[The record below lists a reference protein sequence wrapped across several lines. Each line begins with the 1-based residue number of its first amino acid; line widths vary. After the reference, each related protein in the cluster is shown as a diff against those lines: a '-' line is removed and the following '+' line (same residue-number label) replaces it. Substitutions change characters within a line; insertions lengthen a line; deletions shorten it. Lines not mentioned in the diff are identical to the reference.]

1 MRKRLAKYLVVVAAL
16 SITIGILDRV
26 FPPDQ
31 SRYREASL
39 EILARDGEPLRVFT
53 TRDGMLRLA
62 TLPDDVDPR
71 YLNLLLQVE
80 DRHFWRHPGVDPLA
94 LARAVW
100 QLTRHG
106 HVVSGGSTLTMQVAR
121 LLSPHRHDV
130 VGKITDIARAMQLE
144 ARFTKREI
152 LAMYLT
158 LAPMGGNLEGVRSAS
173 RIYFDREP
181 DHLSPVQAA
190 LLVAIPQSP
199 SRLRPDRHPDAATL
213 AVARI
218 CARTPTANCGD
229 TSDFPKIMGQRP
241 AIHAHHLADALRQ
254 EGHTIRVRTTLDAA
268 LQIAVE
274 GVVAREARFLGD
286 HANVSSLVIDNSDRS
301 VLAYVGGSDY
311 FGPAGMVDM
320 VRAVRSPGST
330 LKPFIYG
337 LAFDLGVLTP
347 DTLVEDRPV
356 RFGDYAPA
364 DFDGAFHGAVSAR
377 EALQQSYNAPAVQ
390 LLNEVGPGRLA
401 ATLRLAGVHLKFPH
415 HHWAPALPLALG
427 GVGITLRDLAML
439 YSGLAGDGRA
449 TPLRVLQDSA
459 VVPASPLMTQASA
472 HMIAE
477 ILRGTPTPD
486 GVAPAVSRAIAYKT
500 GTSYGFRD
508 ALALGY
514 SGRYTVAVWV
524 GRTDGTPRPGSY
536 GRNTAAPL
544 LFHIFDL
551 LPPEPILPIAAQP
564 NAGGHARRVGAA
576 LKRFIP
582 SADVVST
589 AANRESPPR
598 ITFPPNGAH
607 LVLARDGSSFAPLA
621 LEAMGGAPPYRWA
634 VNGQPLAPAP
644 IGAPT
649 AWMPDGP
656 GFVRISVTDHHHKSV
671 TAEVWIE

>member
-1 MRKRLAKYLVVVAAL
+1 MGVAGIRFVLHQREHGAAQRLGAADLGMRLEFGDRGGGELDGGTRLHRPV
-16 SITIGILDRV
+16 
-26 FPPDQ
+26 
-31 SRYREASL
+31 
-39 EILARDGEPLRVFT
+39 RDKQPAT
-53 TRDGMLRLA
+53 TRI
-62 TLPDDVDPR
+62 
-71 YLNLLLQVE
+71 
-80 DRHFWRHPGVDPLA
+80 
-94 LARAVW
+94 
-100 QLTRHG
+100 
-106 HVVSGGSTLTMQVAR
+106 
-121 LLSPHRHDV
+121 
-130 VGKITDIARAMQLE
+130 K
-144 ARFTKREI
+144 EI
-152 LAMYLT
+152 
-158 LAPMGGNLEGVRSAS
+158 G
-173 RIYFDREP
+173 
-181 DHLSPVQAA
+181 
-190 LLVAIPQSP
+190 
-199 SRLRPDRHPDAATL
+199 
-213 AVARI
+213 
-218 CARTPTANCGD
+218 
-229 TSDFPKIMGQRP
+229 
-241 AIHAHHLADALRQ
+241 
-254 EGHTIRVRTTLDAA
+254 
-268 LQIAVE
+268 VE
-274 GVVAREARFLGD
+274 GVVTREARFLGD
-286 HANVSSLVIDNSDRS
+286 HANVSLLVINNSDRS

-364 DFDGAFHGAVSAR
+364 DFDRAFHGAVSAR

-401 ATLRLAGVHLKFPH
+401 ATLRLAGARLKFPN

-472 HMIAE
+472 HMIAG

-486 GVAPAVSRAIAYKT
+486 GVARPVGRAIAYKT

-544 LFHIFDL
+544 MFHIFDL
-551 LPPEPILPIAAQP
+551 LPPEPILSIAAQP
-564 NAGGHARRVGAA
+564 NAGGLPRRVGAA

-589 AANRESPPR
+589 AANRKSPPR

-607 LVLARDGSSFAPLA
+607 IVLARDGSSFVPLA
-621 LEAMGGAPPYRWA
+621 LEAMGGVPPYRWA

-649 AWMPDGP
+649 GWMPDGP
-656 GFVRISVTDHHHKSV
+656 GFVRVSVTDRHHKSII
-671 TAEVWIE
+671 AEVWIE

>member
-1 MRKRLAKYLVVVAAL
+1 
-16 SITIGILDRV
+16 
-26 FPPDQ
+26 
-31 SRYREASL
+31 
-39 EILARDGEPLRVFT
+39 
-53 TRDGMLRLA
+53 
-62 TLPDDVDPR
+62 
-71 YLNLLLQVE
+71 
-80 DRHFWRHPGVDPLA
+80 
-94 LARAVW
+94 
-100 QLTRHG
+100 
-106 HVVSGGSTLTMQVAR
+106 
-121 LLSPHRHDV
+121 
-130 VGKITDIARAMQLE
+130 
-144 ARFTKREI
+144 
-152 LAMYLT
+152 
-158 LAPMGGNLEGVRSAS
+158 
-173 RIYFDREP
+173 
-181 DHLSPVQAA
+181 
-190 LLVAIPQSP
+190 
-199 SRLRPDRHPDAATL
+199 
-213 AVARI
+213 
-218 CARTPTANCGD
+218 
-229 TSDFPKIMGQRP
+229 
-241 AIHAHHLADALRQ
+241 
-254 EGHTIRVRTTLDAA
+254 
-268 LQIAVE
+268 
-274 GVVAREARFLGD
+274 
-286 HANVSSLVIDNSDRS
+286 
-301 VLAYVGGSDY
+301 
-311 FGPAGMVDM
+311 
-320 VRAVRSPGST
+320 
-330 LKPFIYG
+330 
-337 LAFDLGVLTP
+337 
-347 DTLVEDRPV
+347 
-356 RFGDYAPA
+356 
-364 DFDGAFHGAVSAR
+364 
-377 EALQQSYNAPAVQ
+377 
-390 LLNEVGPGRLA
+390 
-401 ATLRLAGVHLKFPH
+401 
-415 HHWAPALPLALG
+415 
-427 GVGITLRDLAML
+427 
-439 YSGLAGDGRA
+439 
-449 TPLRVLQDSA
+449 
-459 VVPASPLMTQASA
+459 MTQASA